1 MRPLISISK
10 VQTYKDYDICLVD
23 VSIHIEDKDAIFH
36 PQNED
41 VEKILLGLLK
51 DLGLKYVRINE
62 MSYIV
67 RATSEYYFSDGEFM
81 DVPILHLREKNYYE
95 GKISE

>member
-10 VQTYKDYDICLVD
+10 VQTFKSYDLCLVD
-23 VSIHIEDKDAIFH
+23 VDITIEGKDAIFH

-41 VEKILLGLLK
+41 VEKILLGLFK
-51 DLGLKYVRINE
+51 DLGLIYSRINE

-67 RATSEYYFSDGEFM
+67 RATSEYAFSTEGFE
-81 DVPILHLREKNYYE
+81 VPVLHLREKMYYE